1 MGGGGP
7 QATRFTEKPVDSSG
21 ISVPPDA
28 TDPATPPTPGPAAR
42 RSPARVVGL
51 LLPPLALM
59 GLVWF
64 LSAQPDLN
72 SGLREDFLLR
82 KCAHVTEFAVLTAL
96 WARAIA
102 GLRGPGGTSAAAVLP
117 AALVALVWAAIDE
130 RHQHFVQGRVGA
142 VHDVAID
149 AIGIVLA
156 VAVLR
161 WTRLGP
167 ALGVPRPGG
176 EGAGRSRRGRPR
188 AGA

>member
-1 MGGGGP
+1 
-7 QATRFTEKPVDSSG
+7 
-21 ISVPPDA
+21 
-28 TDPATPPTPGPAAR
+28 
-42 RSPARVVGL
+42 
-51 LLPPLALM
+51 M

-102 GLRGPGGTSAAAVLP
+102 GLRRRPGGTSAAAVLP
-117 AALVALVWAAIDE
+117 AALVALVWAALDE
-130 RHQHFVQGRVGA
+130 RHQHFVPGRVGA

-167 ALGVPRPGG
+167 LLGVPRPGG
-176 EGAGRSRRGRPR
+176 AGAGRSRRGRPR
-188 AGA
+188 VEA